1 MLTDEQIEGW
11 RMLLLDCNSFYSEQH
26 AEIHALC
33 DQAKAANRNTAIADE
48 LDERS
53 NIAGIVLTK
62 IVISGEFA
70 QQIVKA
76 LRGEAR

>member
-33 DQAKAANRNTAIADE
+33 DQAKAANRYVEDAAKAKKRIDDFRRDLNREAE
-48 LDERS
+48 
-53 NIAGIVLTK
+53 
-62 IVISGEFA
+62 
-70 QQIVKA
+70 A